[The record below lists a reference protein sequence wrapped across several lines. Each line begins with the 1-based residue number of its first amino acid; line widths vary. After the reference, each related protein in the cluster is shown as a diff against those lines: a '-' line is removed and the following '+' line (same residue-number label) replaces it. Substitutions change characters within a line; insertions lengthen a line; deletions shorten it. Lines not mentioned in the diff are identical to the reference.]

1 MSDQNKALTRELYEG
16 VITHGQMDRLREIVA
31 EDSFDHAAEAF
42 GWQHGFLDH
51 VPWFRS
57 IFPDVVVQVND
68 MVAEGDRVV
77 AYWSMTGT
85 QQGDLAGF
93 PGTGKQV
100 SSYAISQLRWQNGK
114 LVEYQTFADYLG
126 ILVQIGAIADD
137 NPSIQ
142 MMAQGAALQANA
154 TRP

>member
-1 MSDQNKALTRELYEG
+1 MSEQNKALTKELYEA
-16 VITHGQMDRLREIVA
+16 VITHGQMDRLQEIVA

-51 VPWFRS
+51 VPWFRG

-85 QQGDLAGF
+85 QQGDLGGV
-93 PGTGKQV
+93 PPTGRKV
-100 SSYAISQLRWQNGK
+100 SSYAISQLRWRDGK

-126 ILVQIGAIADD
+126 ILVQIGAITDD
-137 NPSIQ
+137 NPTVQ
-142 MMAQGAALQANA
+142 MMSQAAALQAEA